1 MKSSV
6 KLLRAFR
13 GHMLAILVLL
23 VIEFVLGMYTA
34 LFVAFP
40 DSLVNGNA
48 WAWSMSQSPV
58 VLLHVILGTLLALA
72 AVVVLVLSFLL
83 RSRAA
88 LLTGVLG
95 FAAMAVAYLSG
106 ATFLSDVNQDLYSF
120 TMALGFIAAA
130 VVYGVGYYGMRP
142 VVDSAA

>member
-1 MKSSV
+1 MKSSA
-6 KLLRAFR
+6 KLMRAFR
-13 GHMLAILVLL
+13 GHMLAILVML
-23 VIEFVLGMYTA
+23 VVEFVLGMYTA

-58 VLLHVILGTLLALA
+58 VLLHIIVGTLLALA
-72 AVVVLVLSFLL
+72 AMVVLVLGFLL

-95 FAAMAVAYLSG
+95 FVAMAAAYLSG

-120 TMALGFIAAA
+120 SMAMGFIAAA
-130 VVYGVGYYGMRP
+130 VVYGVGYYSMRP
-142 VVDSAA
+142 AAEPAA